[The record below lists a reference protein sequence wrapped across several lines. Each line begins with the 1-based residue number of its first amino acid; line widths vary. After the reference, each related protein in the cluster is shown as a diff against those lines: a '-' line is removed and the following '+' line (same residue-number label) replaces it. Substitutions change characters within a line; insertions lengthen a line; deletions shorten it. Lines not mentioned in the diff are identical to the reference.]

1 MINKWLSYCS
11 YMESP
16 KLVHKWTWFFLLSA
30 ALKRNVWLEWDQ
42 KIFPNFYL
50 MIVAPAGMRK
60 TSSMQVAKNI
70 LQDLDLIQLAPDAI
84 TREELI
90 RQMAKTGKKNIEDLT
105 EPISDMCIMATEA
118 ATILNKDQ
126 AKLLDDLLPL
136 YDCPRKWSYETK
148 NSGRDRMENAFMHI
162 MGATTP
168 EQLGKV
174 LPEKVTGSGLLSRF
188 VSIYYDRLE
197 KIVTFPGEI
206 RKNDEG
212 LSEIELYLAQL
223 RSIRGE
229 IKLTDSFK
237 TLYAEWRPK
246 QHKEL
251 NQKQKVKLSYYINR
265 RPIHLLKIAMLCAVM
280 RFKASKDK
288 LELIGEDFSYA
299 RSLLRETETQM
310 DKSYQATGLSEQS
323 ALKYKVQKYLEE
335 VDSIDFNQL
344 FKYFMSDMDQKTLT
358 NIISDLRKA
367 GLVELVI
374 GERNYDIIW
383 KR

>member
-1 MINKWLSYCS
+1 
-11 YMESP
+11 
-16 KLVHKWTWFFLLSA
+16 
-30 ALKRNVWLEWDQ
+30 
-42 KIFPNFYL
+42 

>member
-1 MINKWLSYCS
+1 MS
-11 YMESP
+11 ES
-16 KLVHKWTWFFLLSA
+16 
-30 ALKRNVWLEWDQ
+30 
-42 KIFPNFYL
+42 
-50 MIVAPAGMRK
+50 
-60 TSSMQVAKNI
+60 
-70 LQDLDLIQLAPDAI
+70 
-84 TREELI
+84 
-90 RQMAKTGKKNIEDLT
+90 
-105 EPISDMCIMATEA
+105 
-118 ATILNKDQ
+118 
-126 AKLLDDLLPL
+126 
-136 YDCPRKWSYETK
+136 
-148 NSGRDRMENAFMHI
+148 
-162 MGATTP
+162 
-168 EQLGKV
+168 
-174 LPEKVTGSGLLSRF
+174 
-188 VSIYYDRLE
+188 
-197 KIVTFPGEI
+197 
-206 RKNDEG
+206 
-212 LSEIELYLAQL
+212 ELYLAQL

-299 RSLLRETETQM
+299 RSLLQETETQM

-335 VDSIDFNQL
+335 VNSIDFNQL